1 MVNKTSSSKGEG
13 ALLVIVLLVFLFAL
27 VLPLS
32 MLIYIDTL
40 SMKTIVSKEVKKSMQ
55 LRNQLEQCKKSCEE
69 VKGEDK

>member
-13 ALLVIVLLVFLFAL
+13 TILVVLLVFVFAL
-27 VLPLS
+27 ILPLAV
-32 MLIYIDTL
+32 LIYIDTL
-40 SMKTIVSKEVKKSMQ
+40 SMKAIVVKEVKRSSQ